1 MKKTNKPI
9 ASLKVEEETLD
20 GIIENF
26 GSATK
31 NDIIEQLLTEHF
43 DGFVL
48 IDLRTENIIYR
59 ISKFADVASKSLGK
73 NEVPYSAYI
82 ENFLGHYIL
91 DEAKKSVS
99 KNVSLSNV
107 KLNLTNKS
115 TYSVDIFA
123 VQAQTGIPAN
133 KRLSYSYYKKNHDL
147 LILACE
153 DVSVI
158 VNGGIDHLTGLL
170 DSTGFHSRVTEWIKT
185 HPNEKFRI
193 LRYNIDRFRDING
206 LFGYEAGNKLLRDI
220 ARYMTKNDNENT
232 FSAHLSAD
240 YFVRF
245 CSWDSPSPEYYS
257 GIFHSSF
264 KNYAN
269 KLPITVH
276 VGVYDLCEEDCSPFN
291 MNYKAL
297 LALQSLKGR
306 VDKSIAY
313 YKKGMAE
320 NEIERQELIGDVD
333 KAIENGEFE
342 TWFQPQVDYSTG
354 KIVGA
359 EALVR
364 WRHPKKGLLAPGV
377 FLPILETSGKIKDVD
392 MSMIDRVCRFIKI
405 MKSKLPDCKLTVSG
419 NLSRD
424 YIYSPN
430 IIDNILM
437 IVSKNKVSLRDVKF
451 EITESA
457 YMDNPNLLIS
467 KVNEMHAA
475 GLIVEMDDFGS
486 AYSSLNNLKDIN
498 VDVLKLD
505 MKFLSGSEQNERSKI
520 IISSVIDMAKKL
532 GTSVIAEG
540 VETKEQAD
548 MLYGFGCNVMQ
559 GYYFSKPVPEEEYEK
574 ILMNSILFD
583 SADK

>member
-1 MKKTNKPI
+1 MKKTNKLIVPPE
-9 ASLKVEEETLD
+9 AEEETRD
-20 GIIENF
+20 GIIESF

-48 IDLRTENIIYR
+48 IDLRTENIVYR
-59 ISKFADVASKSLGK
+59 ISKFADAPIKSVGK

-82 ENFLGHYIL
+82 ENFLGRYIL
-91 DEAKKSVS
+91 DEARKSVS
-99 KNVSLSNV
+99 KNVSLDNV

-123 VQAQTGIPAN
+123 VQAQTGTPAN

-158 VNGGIDHLTGLL
+158 VNGGIDPLTGLL
-170 DSTGFHSRVTEWIKT
+170 DSTGFHRRVTEWIKT

-193 LRYNIDRFRDING
+193 QRYNIDRFRDING
-206 LFGYEAGNKLLRDI
+206 LFGYDAGNKLLRDI
-220 ARYMTKNDNENT
+220 ARYMTKNDNENS
-232 FSAHLSAD
+232 FSAHLNAD
-240 YFVRF
+240 HFVRF

-257 GIFHSSF
+257 DIFHSSF
-264 KNYAN
+264 KNYAG

-276 VGVYDLCEEDCSPFN
+276 VGVYDLCETDCSSFN
-291 MNYKAL
+291 MSYKAL
-297 LALQSLKGR
+297 IALQSLKGR
-306 VDKSIAY
+306 ADKSIAY
-313 YKKGMAE
+313 YKKGMAKTE
-320 NEIERQELIGDVD
+320 LERQVLIGDVD
-333 KAIENGEFE
+333 KAIENDEFE

-364 WRHPKKGLLAPGV
+364 WRHPQKGLLAPGV

-392 MSMIDRVCRFIKI
+392 MSMIDRVCRFIKKT
-405 MKSKLPDCKLTVSG
+405 KSKLSARKLSVSG

-424 YIYSPN
+424 YIYSPD
-430 IIDNILM
+430 IIEHILR
-437 IVSKNKVSLRDVKF
+437 IVSENEVSLCDVHF

-457 YMDNPNLLIS
+457 YMDNPDLLIS
-467 KVNEMHAA
+467 KVNEMRAA

-505 MKFLSGSEQNERSKI
+505 MKFLSGSEQSERSKI

-559 GYYFSKPVPEEEYEK
+559 GYYFSKPVPEAEYEK
-574 ILMNSILFD
+574 ILMNNISFN
-583 SADK
+583 SAGN